1 MKQPTAADARDMV
14 AGKLK
19 PLLFWGL
26 PSAALILASGFNVAF
41 VVWPPAL
48 LWMGVACAVNAA
60 RCGRVHCYFTG
71 PFFLVMAVFAA
82 LHGWEIVPLGAAGW
96 RWLGA
101 ITLTG
106 GLTLAY
112 LPELV
117 LGKYARRA

>member
-26 PSAALILASGFNVAF
+26 PSAALILASGFDVAF
-41 VVWPPAL
+41 VVWPPTL
-48 LWMGVACAVNAA
+48 LWMGVACVVNAA
-60 RCGRVHCYFTG
+60 RSGRVHCYFTG
-71 PFFLVMAVFAA
+71 PFFLVMAVFAV
-82 LHGWEIVPLGAAGW
+82 LLGWEFVPLGAAGW
-96 RWLGA
+96 GWLAG
-101 ITLTG
+101 ITLVG

-117 LGKYARRA
+117 LGRYAGRA

>member
-1 MKQPTAADARDMV
+1 MTRRTAADAPDMV

-26 PSAALILASGFNVAF
+26 PIAALVLAGRVDVEF

-48 LWMGVACAVNAA
+48 LWMGIACAVNAA
-60 RCGRVHCYFTG
+60 RCRRVHCYFTG
-71 PFFLVMAVFAA
+71 PFFLVMAVFAV

-96 RWLGA
+96 RWLGG
-101 ITLTG
+101 ISLVG
-106 GLTLAY
+106 GLGLAY